1 MGRIAPR
8 TNNPL
13 KYATRQALD
22 ESRVNA
28 HRMLRLV
35 YSHRADQ
42 RPEDITL
49 ISLPTLSIVGTTAAP
64 SPTHL
69 YNRELEL
76 LRGIPEDFEAMPM
89 LSRFADVVP
98 IADLVLG
105 GGVLILVV
113 LIHGAGLRG
122 VNNHVGR
129 RVDAILRHPS
139 AWHADLLMGSIIF
152 LLLALHL
159 FEVFAWSAALVG
171 TGLVNDWRAAGF
183 FAGNTYTT
191 IGYGNFILPL
201 RYQMLAPIMAISG
214 LFTFGWSG
222 SMLVDY
228 VRRIQQIR
236 DAANALK
243 KPEVP
248 KQPASR

>member
-1 MGRIAPR
+1 M
-8 TNNPL
+8 NWL
-13 KYATRQALD
+13 
-22 ESRVNA
+22 S
-28 HRMLRLV
+28 
-35 YSHRADQ
+35 
-42 RPEDITL
+42 
-49 ISLPTLSIVGTTAAP
+49 TLSIAAESAAP

-69 YNRELEL
+69 HNRELEL
-76 LRGIPEDFEAMPM
+76 LRGIPEDIAAMPM

-129 RVDAILRHPS
+129 RVHAILRHPS

-159 FEVFAWSAALVG
+159 FEVFVWSAALVW
-171 TGLVNDWRAAGF
+171 TGLVHDWRAAGF

-236 DAANALK
+236 EASDALK
-243 KPEVP
+243 HAAAE
-248 KQPASR
+248 KQPGNE

>member
-1 MGRIAPR
+1 M
-8 TNNPL
+8 N
-13 KYATRQALD
+13 
-22 ESRVNA
+22 
-28 HRMLRLV
+28 
-35 YSHRADQ
+35 
-42 RPEDITL
+42 
-49 ISLPTLSIVGTTAAP
+49 SLPTLSFAAAAAAASP
-64 SPTHL
+64 SQLHA
-69 YNRELEL
+69 RELEL
-76 LRGIPEDFEAMPM
+76 LRAIPEDVAAMPM
-89 LSRFADVVP
+89 LSRFADVIP

-113 LIHGAGLRG
+113 LIHGAGLRS
-122 VNNHVGR
+122 VNSHVER

-159 FEVFAWSAALVG
+159 FEVFVWSAALVW

-228 VRRIQQIR
+228 VRRIHQIR
-236 DAANALK
+236 DAAHALK
-243 KPEVP
+243 HPP
-248 KQPASR
+248 PAEKSDHD

>member
-1 MGRIAPR
+1 MNSLA
-8 TNNPL
+8 NL
-13 KYATRQALD
+13 SFAAAAAAT
-22 ESRVNA
+22 
-28 HRMLRLV
+28 
-35 YSHRADQ
+35 
-42 RPEDITL
+42 
-49 ISLPTLSIVGTTAAP
+49 
-64 SPTHL
+64 SPTRLHD
-69 YNRELEL
+69 RELEL
-76 LRGIPEDFEAMPM
+76 LRAIPEDVAAMPV
-89 LSRFADVVP
+89 LSRFADVLP

-159 FEVFAWSAALVG
+159 FEVFVWSAALVS

-228 VRRIQQIR
+228 VRRIHQIR
-236 DAANALK
+236 DAAFALK
-243 KPEVP
+243 YPAAA
-248 KQPASR
+248 KQSEHH